1 MGFNCLKARATS
13 GRQFEVQG
21 YHWNKQQ
28 CTLYPVVLYH
38 KNEKNELQW
47 IAICFVSDDLDQS
60 KERKICNYIKDKL
73 PSVRKVEYFIDGCA
87 GQYKNVKNFIN
98 LCHHK
103 IDLNID
109 ASWSFFATSHGKS
122 PCDGIGDTV
131 KCKITRASL
140 QRPLSNQI
148 LSFSAV
154 EELCSSI
161 TRINFFFH
169 KQYLENIGG

>member
-1 MGFNCLKARATS
+1 MECLILLDLAENCHCVF
-13 GRQFEVQG
+13 QYEVQG

-73 PSVRKVEYFIDGCA
+73 PSVRKVEYFSDGCA

-98 LCHHK
+98 LLPQNRLK
-103 IDLNID
+103 
-109 ASWSFFATSHGKS
+109 
-122 PCDGIGDTV
+122 
-131 KCKITRASL
+131 
-140 QRPLSNQI
+140 
-148 LSFSAV
+148 
-154 EELCSSI
+154 
-161 TRINFFFH
+161 
-169 KQYLENIGG
+169 Y